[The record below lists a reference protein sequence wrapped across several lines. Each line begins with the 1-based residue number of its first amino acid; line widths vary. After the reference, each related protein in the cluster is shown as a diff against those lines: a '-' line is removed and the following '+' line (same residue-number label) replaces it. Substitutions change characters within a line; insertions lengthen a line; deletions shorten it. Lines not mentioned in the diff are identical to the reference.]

1 MVPIVLPVVNEA
13 KSSLGGALVASR
25 PTDPAVEPDSEA
37 DVESSG
43 DEVEKAV
50 ELMSLGEALERID
63 PRLRDEMEV
72 RLRAQFREVVRW
84 EEPASV
90 GQAQPVDAEPDASEV

>member
-1 MVPIVLPVVNEA
+1 MLPVFNEA
-13 KSSLGGALVASR
+13 KSSLEE
-25 PTDPAVEPDSEA
+25 TSEA
-37 DVESSG
+37 PEPTLPAPEDELESVVESSG
-43 DEVEKAV
+43 NAPTEAV

-63 PRLRDEMEV
+63 PRLREEMEA

>member
-1 MVPIVLPVVNEA
+1 MFNEA
-13 KSSLGGALVASR
+13 KPSLEEACEASQSSV
-25 PTDPAVEPDSEA
+25 PAPEPEKESA
-37 DVESSG
+37 VESSK
-43 DEVEKAV
+43 VEATESV

-63 PRLRDEMEV
+63 PRLREEMEA

-90 GQAQPVDAEPDASEV
+90 GQAQPADAEPDASEI